1 MNTNTKRIIAGGAA
15 LAAATVLAG
24 CNADNY
30 RDLNHV
36 PNRQPD
42 YIENVENMDGHPN
55 LGFLCVHG
63 VPLLTTTRNNAADLK
78 VIGNATAVAFCKAKA
93 R

>member
-1 MNTNTKRIIAGGAA
+1 MNPTKRIVAAGVA

-24 CNADNY
+24 CTGDNY
-30 RDLNHV
+30 KDLKGV

-55 LGFLCVHG
+55 IGFLCVHG
-63 VPLLTTTRNNAADLK
+63 VPILTTTRNNAADLT
-78 VIGNATAVAFCKAKA
+78 VVTNPTAVAFCKAKS
-93 R
+93 